1 MATDNYDG
9 DITSEVVK
17 RGRVNTSIRGVYTV
31 TYSVSDSFGN
41 YTTKERIVQ
50 VGTQSEIDDDNCVM
64 VSIDKQ
70 KLWFY
75 KHGRLI
81 LTSNVVTGTK
91 NSWDTITGNFRIRNK
106 ARNTYLTGADY
117 KSYVNYWMLIDY
129 GTQIGLHDATW
140 RGSFGG
146 SIYKYNG
153 SHGCINLPYWVAQT
167 IYDKA
172 PVGTRVYV
180 Y

>member
-1 MATDNYDG
+1 
-9 DITSEVVK
+9 
-17 RGRVNTSIRGVYTV
+17 
-31 TYSVSDSFGN
+31 
-41 YTTKERIVQ
+41 
-50 VGTQSEIDDDNCVM
+50 
-64 VSIDKQ
+64 
-70 KLWFY
+70 
-75 KHGRLI
+75 
-81 LTSNVVTGTK
+81 
-91 NSWDTITGNFRIRNK
+91 
-106 ARNTYLTGADY
+106 
-117 KSYVNYWMLIDY
+117 MLIDY